1 MIYQQDL
8 YDGDNYG
15 SHYSDSI
22 RLASGT
28 GSRNSANY
36 AIMEENANR
45 GEQNDYLLNHD
56 LCRIYQ
62 LRAKIGE
69 L

>member
-15 SHYSDSI
+15 SHYSTSI

-45 GEQNDYLLNHD
+45 GKQNDYLLNHD